1 MHQAYSPV
9 STMPKVRRTVL
20 ALLGLDLVSLV
31 LVFNLVSYLRG
42 VGLDHH
48 WITTPLTAPFL
59 VLIFALYLIDGY
71 RARTDM
77 MSLDYTS
84 LHTIALVSAM
94 LVTLLMTYVVIPSGY
109 ELQSSRGVIALSYL
123 VLIPV
128 TLSYR
133 RLLYRHATNIRGE
146 LSLVFLG
153 DRESCQ
159 AFREECEKVGATQRI
174 VFCVV
179 SEMSA
184 APFGPNDDTRLRPFA
199 EVLEDIQQGRLAV
212 EALILRESNREL
224 ETDIAQKLVQLY
236 FEGLPTYTLELFHQ
250 VYWRKIPIYRLNQT
264 WLFQEGFQIA
274 REPVFER
281 LKRVGDVFFASV
293 GLVLASPLILL
304 GGLAVWLED
313 RGPVFFAQMR
323 IGKNHVPFRLYKL
336 RTMRISQD
344 EGNRYTQPGDARI
357 THVGRFLRSSRL
369 DELPQIWNVLRGDM
383 SLIGPR
389 AEWDRLV
396 EDYERQI
403 PCYYFRHL
411 VKPGITGWA
420 QVNYPYGASLEDTIR
435 KLEYDLYY
443 IRHFSFTLDASIV
456 LKTIHIMLFGKGR

>member
-1 MHQAYSPV
+1 MNN
-9 STMPKVRRTVL
+9 PKKTSF
-20 ALLGLDLVSLV
+20 ALLGLDLVFLV
-31 LVFNLVSYLRG
+31 LVFNLIRFSRG
-42 VGLDHH
+42 VGGGAD
-48 WITTPLTAPFL
+48 WILIPLVGPFAAL
-59 VLIFALYLIDGY
+59 VFAIYLIDGY

-84 LHTIALVSAM
+84 LHAIALVSAM
-94 LVTLLMTYVVIPSGY
+94 LATLLMTYVVKIPGEA
-109 ELQSSRGVIALSYL
+109 ELQSSRGVIAFAYL
-123 VLIPV
+123 ALIPI

-133 RLLYRHATNIRGE
+133 RLIHQRAANARGGR
-146 LSLVFLG
+146 SLVFLG
-153 DRESCQ
+153 DWASCH
-159 AFREECEKVGATQRI
+159 AFRAECEKVGATQRI
-174 VFCVV
+174 VYSVV
-179 SEMSA
+179 SEGSV
-184 APFGPNDDTRLRPFA
+184 APFIGDNENRLRAFS
-199 EVLEDIQQGRLAV
+199 EVIDDIQHGRLEV

-224 ETDIAQKLVQLY
+224 EPDIAQKLVQLY
-236 FEGLPTYTLELFHQ
+236 FKGLPTYTLELFHQ
-250 VYWRKIPIYRLNQT
+250 IYWRKIPIYRLNQT

-281 LKRVGDVFFASV
+281 LKRVGDVVLAAV

-304 GGLAVWLED
+304 GALAVWAGD
-313 RGPVFFAQMR
+313 RGPCFFAQTR

-336 RTMRISQD
+336 RTMRPSVA
-344 EGNRYTQPGDARI
+344 EGARYTQPGDPRI
-357 THVGRFLRSSRL
+357 TPVGRFLRASRL

-389 AEWDRLV
+389 AEWDKLV

-420 QVNYPYGASLEDTIR
+420 QVNYPYGANLEDTIR

-456 LKTIHIMLFGKGR
+456 LKTVHVMLFGKGR